1 MKKRQ
6 GYVKDFYEILGVSED
21 ASYEEI
27 KKSYRLLAK
36 KYHPDVS
43 QEVDAEERFKEVHQA
58 YATLKDPVERS
69 YYNQVRDDA
78 KRQEN
83 YTPDRESY
91 RYWQSPPP
99 PRKTFLRKMLHWG
112 IVLFWILYGWTGLL
126 IRKTLFMTLI
136 VLVFGAGRIFAV
148 IGSVMIVVGLV
159 FVGNPFDLHNL
170 TAHPQPM
177 FACYGVPVLTFI
189 LAVMGYHAIG
199 WLDQEGPLFPV
210 IDNWINNLRYRSLC
224 I

>member
-6 GYVKDFYEILGVSED
+6 GYVKDFYEILGVPED

-27 KKSYRLLAK
+27 KNSYRLLAK

-43 QEVDAEERFKEVHQA
+43 QEVDAEERFKEVQQA
-58 YATLKDPVERS
+58 YATLKDPVDRS

-91 RYWQSPPP
+91 RYWQSAPP

-189 LAVMGYHAIG
+189 LAVLAHHVIG

-210 IDNWINNLRYRSLC
+210 MDNWINNLRYRSLC